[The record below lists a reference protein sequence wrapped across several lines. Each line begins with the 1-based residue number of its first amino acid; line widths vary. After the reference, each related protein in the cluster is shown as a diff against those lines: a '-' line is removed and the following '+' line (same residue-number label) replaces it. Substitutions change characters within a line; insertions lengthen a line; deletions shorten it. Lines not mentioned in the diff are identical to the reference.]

1 MSENGTIR
9 VHQWAECSF
18 KEADMNP
25 HTGHKCG
32 LVHESGGLRLAEI
45 VPYGDPVTPL
55 RYLGVIERPAP
66 PKPKERVVY
75 RFEEVAEPEADEE
88 GWRWYA
94 QHDGKISAYRRTP
107 PPACAV
113 RHHLRRTVERI
124 PVEPERWEGRV
135 KTIMLQPD
143 GWAAVTTISRVGSSR
158 PRIELGCSAFPTPA
172 EAEADL
178 PILRDL
184 AEQYAAHY
192 GATIEWKEAGA

>member
-1 MSENGTIR
+1 MSESKTIR
-9 VHQWAECSF
+9 VHQYAECSAE
-18 KEADMNP
+18 EADEHPRGSDLMCRYDSGAIVYTDRP
-25 HTGHKCG
+25 HPTQA
-32 LVHESGGLRLAEI
+32 V
-45 VPYGDPVTPL
+45 
-55 RYLGVIERPAP
+55 RYLGCVEMPAP
-66 PKPKERVVY
+66 KKPKVRVVY
-75 RFEEVAEPEADEE
+75 RFEEVAEPCASED
-88 GWRWYA
+88 GRWWY
-94 QHDGKISAYRRTP
+94 DTDSGPEYRWGATHP
-107 PPACAV
+107 
-113 RHHLRRTVERI
+113 LRRTVERI

>member
-1 MSENGTIR
+1 MSDQTQTIR
-9 VHQWAECSF
+9 VHQYAECSEE
-18 KEADMNP
+18 EADKS
-25 HTGHKCG
+25 GHGVLCYYHG
-32 LVHESGGLRLAEI
+32 DGRAVFCYT
-45 VPYGDPVTPL
+45 YGKPKPEAIPV
-55 RYLGVIERPAP
+55 RYLGCVERPAP

-75 RFEEVAEPEADEE
+75 RFEEVAEPEAGEN

-113 RHHLRRTVERI
+113 LHYLRRTVERVA
-124 PVEPERWEGRV
+124 VEPERWEGRLDV
-135 KTIMLQPD
+135 NDTYGRAYVNGEPL
-143 GWAAVTTISRVGSSR
+143 V
-158 PRIELGCSAFPTPA
+158 LGKLYSTR
-172 EAEADL
+172 EQAEADL

>member
-1 MSENGTIR
+1 MSDQTQTIR
-9 VHQWAECSF
+9 VHQYAECSEE
-18 KEADMNP
+18 EADKS
-25 HTGHKCG
+25 GHGVLCYYHG
-32 LVHESGGLRLAEI
+32 DGRAVFCYT
-45 VPYGDPVTPL
+45 YGKPKPEAIPV
-55 RYLGVIERPAP
+55 RYLGCVERPAP

-75 RFEEVAEPEADEE
+75 RFEEVAEPEAGEN